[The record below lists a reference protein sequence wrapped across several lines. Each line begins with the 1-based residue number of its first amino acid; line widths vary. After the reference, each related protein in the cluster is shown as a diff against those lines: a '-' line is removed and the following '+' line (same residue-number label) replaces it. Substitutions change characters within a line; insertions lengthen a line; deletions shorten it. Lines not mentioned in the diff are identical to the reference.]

1 MMTGSNRWLLPVLL
15 NSALIQGA
23 VYVVRPM
30 ITYRAVDLG
39 ADAALVGL
47 VGATFALAPLIF
59 AIQIGRWTDRGNA
72 GKALF
77 FGTSLSVFVTF
88 ALLFIES
95 IPLLAL
101 AMPVLGIGHLLV
113 MTGGQTMIAN
123 ESQDKQYERNFGLL
137 TFYASLGHALGP
149 LIGGYLA
156 DRGVDIDVNA
166 ALLFALGLFIVA
178 TLGVIPVLKQGKLR
192 ANRENAVSGFSLKQ
206 VLDVK
211 GFKSAIFVSG
221 SITAV
226 VDVMLIFLPLLGRE
240 VGMSASQVGILL
252 AIRAVA
258 SMGVRLVLG
267 PMSSKWGMRKTLH
280 FGSALTLASAVAIAL
295 LSDFALLA
303 IVMVFA
309 GFAMGIGQPVTMAW
323 VSRISNPSQ
332 RGLAISIRLT
342 SNRLGQV
349 VVPAIAGTIALSGVG
364 TVFWM
369 LAALQAASLFVTE
382 HALGKDK
389 DKPLSEESN

>member
-1 MMTGSNRWLLPVLL
+1 MTGSNRWLLPVLL

-39 ADAALVGL
+39 ADSVLVGI

-59 AIQIGRWTDRGNA
+59 AIQIGRWTDKGNA

-77 FGTSLSVFVTF
+77 FGTFVSVFVTF
-88 ALLFIES
+88 ALLFIQS
-95 IPLLAL
+95 IPLLAI

-123 ESQDKQYERNFGLL
+123 ESQDKKYERNFGLL

-156 DRGVDIDVNA
+156 DRGAVIDVNA
-166 ALLFALGLFIVA
+166 ALIFALALFIVA
-178 TLGVIPVLKQGKLR
+178 TIGVIPVFRQGRTSAAKNSELSASSVR
-192 ANRENAVSGFSLKQ
+192 A
-206 VLDVK
+206 VLSVK

-240 VGMSASQVGILL
+240 LGMSASEVGVLL
-252 AIRAVA
+252 AIRAVS

-267 PMSSKWGMRKTLH
+267 PMSQRWGMRKTLH
-280 FGSALTLASAVAIAL
+280 FGSILTLLASAAIAL
-295 LSDFALLA
+295 ITDFVALA
-303 IVMVFA
+303 VVMVIA
-309 GFAMGIGQPVTMAW
+309 GLAMGIGQPVTMAW
-323 VSRISNPSQ
+323 VSRISDPNR
-332 RGLAISIRLT
+332 RGLSISIRLT

-349 VVPAIAGTIALSGVG
+349 VVPALAGAIALGGVG

-369 LAALQAASLFVTE
+369 LAALQGASILVTE
-382 HALGKDK
+382 HALGAGK
-389 DKPLSEESN
+389 DKPPTKEAE